1 MDWKFLLHFIVPES
15 QRVSGEYRKRGN
27 TAHSTDGPVAVL
39 YANVAIAVIAALIGY
54 FVVES
59 LRKKL

>member
-1 MDWKFLLHFIVPES
+1 
-15 QRVSGEYRKRGN
+15 
-27 TAHSTDGPVAVL
+27 VAVL